1 VGETMPQLPV
11 QFNGSL
17 RISGR
22 PEQLTGEAGA
32 VLVREALDRLG
43 TVERLCKTLVDPRA
57 QDQIT
62 HPFSELVRT
71 TLLLLAQGWRDQD
84 DADAMRHDPALR
96 LSASDRQGTSP
107 LERRPSVAGEV
118 LPRNPTVP
126 DGLASQPTLS
136 RLYRALSTEE
146 NRTALRAELLST
158 AAHRLR
164 ASREGH
170 RPRYLTI
177 DVDSM
182 PIEVEGHQEGAEYNG
197 HYHGYIYHPLV
208 ATCAELG
215 DLLDLELRP
224 GTTHTAEGAE
234 DFVLPLLD
242 RVEKELCQVAAVR
255 LDAGFPEEKL
265 LSALENRAQ
274 PVGYVARVKNNRR
287 LDEMAGPY
295 LRRPVGRPPDEP
307 RTWFHELTYQ
317 AKSWSKA
324 RRVVLVVQEVPD
336 NLFLNWFWLI
346 TNWSVDQIDGR
357 TLLKT
362 YRQRGTAEGH
372 LGELTSVLA
381 PALSSTTRQKEHYR
395 HHSPQK
401 RTPPGNPFAVNAVIL
416 LLNALAYNVTH
427 AVRTV
432 VEHATGEGWSLK
444 RVRERVLRV
453 AGRLLVHSRRA
464 TLVLSQEVAA
474 IWHGVWSKLG
484 ALQLTP

>member
-1 VGETMPQLPV
+1 MGETMPQLPV

-17 RISGR
+17 RISGK

-43 TVERLCKTLVDPRA
+43 TVERLCEKLVDSRA

-62 HPFSELVRT
+62 HPFSELLRT

-96 LSASDRQGTSP
+96 LSASDRRGTSP
-107 LERRPSVAGEV
+107 LQRRPCEAGEV
-118 LPRNPTVP
+118 LPRNPVVP

-136 RLYRALSTEE
+136 RLYRTLSTEP
-146 NRTALRAELLST
+146 NLSGLRAELLNT

-164 ASREGH
+164 ASRDGH

-182 PIEVEGHQEGAEYNG
+182 PIEVEGHQPGAEYNG
-197 HYHGYIYHPLV
+197 HYHGYVYHPLV

-215 DLLDLELRP
+215 DLLDLVLRP
-224 GTTHTAEGAE
+224 GTAHTAEGAA
-234 DFVLPLLD
+234 DFVLPLLN
-242 RVEKELCQVAAVR
+242 RVETELCQVAAVR
-255 LDAGFPEEKL
+255 LDAGFPEENL
-265 LSALENRAQ
+265 LSAFENRAR
-274 PVGYVARVKNNRR
+274 PVGYVARVKNNSR
-287 LDEMAGPY
+287 LDEMAGPF

-317 AKSWSKA
+317 AKSWSKE

-346 TNWSVDQIDGR
+346 TNWSVDQIDGP
-357 TLLKT
+357 TLLER
-362 YRQRGTAEGH
+362 YRERGTAEGH
-372 LGELTSVLA
+372 LGELTSVLQ

-395 HHSPQK
+395 QHSPRK
-401 RTPPGNPFAVNAVIL
+401 RTPPGNPFAINTVIL
-416 LLNALAYNVTH
+416 LLNALAYNVAH

-432 VEHATGEGWSLK
+432 VEQATGQGWSLK

-453 AGRLLVHSRRA
+453 AGRILVHSRRA
-464 TLVLSQEVAA
+464 LLVLSQDVAA
-474 IWHGVWSKLG
+474 IWRGIWSKLG